1 MAKQTTNLVVGK
13 KESVVD
19 EMLLLSPHQI
29 PLLSLVGFGEPV
41 YNTKHEWVEDE
52 MFAYETRLTAAAD
65 NEATTLEVADGSI
78 FRPQHVIQVDEEY
91 MLVTA
96 VSGNTVTVSRA
107 YLGSTAAA
115 HGQGAVVEV
124 LYNETEE
131 GAKAREARANQ
142 RKLVENY
149 TQIFEETIE
158 VSGSLM
164 AVAQYGV
171 DDEYERQRLHKQ
183 SELAL
188 QLEKAMIAG
197 PGVNNGLKRYMKG
210 IRNYIV
216 SNVEDVSGG
225 NVSVDVLN
233 DALQKIYAAG
243 GFKTVSNHV
252 IMVPAKQKRAIA
264 AISKDLVRH
273 GVNDR
278 IEGRVVDT
286 FISDFGEFPIILN
299 DNLKSSEIFI
309 VDLNRIAVRPL
320 GDRSFSH
327 EYMGK
332 QGDFIMGQLL
342 GEYTLEFKQE
352 KAHAKLINLG

>member
-1 MAKQTTNLVVGK
+1 MAQQTTNLVVGK
-13 KESVVD
+13 RESVVD

-65 NEATTLEVADGSI
+65 SDATTLEVADGSI

-96 VSGNTVTVSRA
+96 VNGNTVTVSRA
-107 YLGSTAAA
+107 HLGSTAAA
-115 HGQGAVVEV
+115 HSQGAVVEV

-164 AVAQYGV
+164 AVSQYGV

-197 PGVNNGLKRYMKG
+197 PGINNGLKRYMKG
-210 IRNYIV
+210 IRNYIQ
-216 SNVEDVSGG
+216 SNVEDAGG
-225 NVSVDVLN
+225 EVVSVDMLN

-278 IEGRVVDT
+278 VEGRVVDT

-309 VDLNRIAVRPL
+309 VDLNRISVRPL
-320 GDRSFSH
+320 GDRSFTH
-327 EYMGK
+327 EYLGK
-332 QGDFIMGQLL
+332 QGDFIMGQII
-342 GEYTLEFKQE
+342 GEYTLQFEQE
-352 KAHAKLINLG
+352 KAHAKLVNLG

>member
-52 MFAYETRLTAAAD
+52 MFSYETRLTAAAD

-78 FRPQHVIQVDEEY
+78 FRPQHVVQVDEEY

-96 VSGNTVTVSRA
+96 VNGNTVTVTRA

-352 KAHAKLINLG
+352 KAHAKLVNLG

>member
-29 PLLSLVGFGEPV
+29 PLLSLVGFGDPV
-41 YNTKHEWVEDE
+41 YSTKHEWVEDE
-52 MFAYETRLTAAAD
+52 MFAYETIMTAAVD
-65 NEATTLEVADGSI
+65 NDATTLEVADGSI
-78 FRPQHVIQVDEEY
+78 FRPQHVVQVDEEY

-107 YLGSTAAA
+107 HLGSTAAA

-142 RKLVENY
+142 RKVVENY

-225 NVSVDVLN
+225 SVTVDVLN

-278 IEGRVVDT
+278 VEGRVVDT

-352 KAHAKLINLG
+352 KAHAKLVNLG

>member
-1 MAKQTTNLVVGK
+1 MAQQNTTLIVGK

-19 EMLLLSPHQI
+19 EILLLSPHQI

-52 MFAYETRLTAAAD
+52 MFAYETKLTAAVD
-65 NEATTLEVADGSI
+65 NVVTTLTVADGSI
-78 FRPQHVIQVDEEY
+78 FRPQHVIQVEDEY

-96 VSGNTVTVSRA
+96 VNGNDVTVTRG

-115 HGQGAVVEV
+115 HAQDAVVEI
-124 LYNETEE
+124 LYNEAEE
-131 GAKAREARANQ
+131 GAVAREARAKQ
-142 RKLVENY
+142 RKIVENY
-149 TQIFEETIE
+149 TQIFDDTID
-158 VSGSLM
+158 VSGSTM

-216 SNVEDVSGG
+216 SNIEDGQG
-225 NVSVDVLN
+225 ADITYDMLN
-233 DALQKIYAAG
+233 NALQKIYAAG
-243 GFKTVSNHV
+243 GFKTMSQHV
-252 IMVPAKQKRAIA
+252 IMVPAAQKRAIA
-264 AISKDLVRH
+264 KLGEDKVRY
-273 GVNDR
+273 GVGDK

-286 FISDFGEFPIILN
+286 VISDFGEFPVVLN
-299 DNLKSSEIFI
+299 DNLRSNEIFI

-327 EYMGK
+327 EFLGK
-332 QGDFIMGQLL
+332 QGDFIRGQLL

-352 KAHAKLINLG
+352 KAHAKIVNLK

>member
-1 MAKQTTNLVVGK
+1 MSQQTTNLVVGK
-13 KESVVD
+13 RESVVD

-52 MFAYETRLTAAAD
+52 MFAYETILTAAVD
-65 NEATTLEVADGSI
+65 DVATTLNVADGSI
-78 FRPQHVIQVDEEY
+78 FRPKHVIQVDEEY
-91 MLVTA
+91 MLVDA
-96 VSGNTVTVSRA
+96 VDGNTVTVTRG

-115 HGQGAVVEV
+115 HNQDTVVEI

-142 RKLVENY
+142 RKIVENY

-171 DDEYERQRLHKQ
+171 NDEYERQRLHKQ

-197 PGVNNGLKRYMKG
+197 PGINNGLKRYMKG
-210 IRNYIV
+210 IRNFIV
-216 SNVEDVSGG
+216 SNVEDAGG
-225 NVSVDVLN
+225 QPVDMVKLN

-252 IMVPAKQKRAIA
+252 IMVPAKQKRAISA
-264 AISKDLVRH
+264 LGEDKVRY
-273 GVNDR
+273 GVGDR

-286 FISDFGEFPIILN
+286 IISDFGEFPVILN
-299 DNLKSSEIFI
+299 DNLKSDEIFI
-309 VDLNRIAVRPL
+309 IDLNRISVRPL
-320 GDRSFSH
+320 GDRSFTH
-327 EYMGK
+327 EYLGK
-332 QGDFIMGQLL
+332 QGDFIMGQII
-342 GEYTLEFKQE
+342 GEYTLQFEQE
-352 KAHAKLINLG
+352 KAHAKLVNLG

>member
-1 MAKQTTNLVVGK
+1 MAQQTTNLVVGK
-13 KESVVD
+13 RESVVD

-65 NEATTLEVADGSI
+65 ADATALEVADGSI

-96 VSGNTVTVSRA
+96 VNGNTVTVSRA
-107 YLGSTAAA
+107 HLGSTAAA

-164 AVAQYGV
+164 AVSQYGV

-197 PGVNNGLKRYMKG
+197 PGINNGLKRYMKG
-210 IRNYIV
+210 IRNYIQ
-216 SNVEDVSGG
+216 SNVEDAGG
-225 NVSVDVLN
+225 EGVTVDMLN

-243 GFKTVSNHV
+243 GFKTVSNHI

-264 AISKDLVRH
+264 AISKNLVRH

-278 IEGRVVDT
+278 VEGRVVDT

-309 VDLNRIAVRPL
+309 VDLNRISVRPL
-320 GDRSFSH
+320 GDRSFTH
-327 EYMGK
+327 EYLGK
-332 QGDFIMGQLL
+332 QGDFIMGQII
-342 GEYTLEFKQE
+342 GEYTLQFEQE
-352 KAHAKLINLG
+352 KAHAKLVNLG